1 MRFARS
7 LPLFLVICVFLVTD
21 GYAQI
26 LVGRTFLKDAMDKQD
41 SKDHKGA
48 VASFTSALAEFK
60 KLGFE
65 KEQMITTLLRGFSHL
80 KLEQYQEAEVDLEGA
95 LEAAKKIY
103 PKNDDPIIVEAA
115 ENLATVYFRQSRYE
129 ECAKYRNWVLLI
141 LEYQKKPAADIAK
154 AQYNYALALD
164 LSKKLP
170 DAVTLYQKV
179 ITYLDANPG
188 DKVLDA
194 ERVKEF
200 LGEALYE
207 LNRKDDFEALH
218 KRLVE
223 ESKKINSREVPT
235 VVKLLR
241 TVAKQDAKRG
251 DFKMQIAH
259 LQESLGYLSSVSTK
273 ILKEKS
279 AIYNELGDAF
289 LSADQLNDA
298 VDVFEKELQLIRDEY
313 GDESK
318 EAADASYSLAWAL
331 YRSEKYDEAHKA
343 SENALKTYRE
353 RLGKEDVK
361 VAHTLRVQGHIGKA
375 TDNLDEA
382 VSSYEEALGIYQGAG
397 QESNDNAV
405 ATMKD
410 LANLY
415 SLQKRNG
422 KAREMLEQAVEKRE
436 SQFGAKSIE
445 AAKSLSDLAWFHR
458 LQGDLVTAERL
469 YEESLE
475 RAEEIAKKN
484 PPEIS
489 SILTGL
495 AAVYR
500 EQGKKDKARES
511 LNRNLNALE
520 AQGNSSQI
528 GNGLL
533 ELADL
538 LEEMGEY
545 QEAES
550 LSRRAVSVY
559 ESVRPANQ
567 IQVAKAKKQLAWNL
581 IRLDRYIEG
590 KVQVLAAI
598 EILEKAGTEG
608 EDALSGAYNTY
619 ASALRR
625 SGQYS
630 ESLKYFSESL
640 KISERESKESAY
652 YAIYNIGTVL
662 SSLGEYEAA
671 EQNYREAISRHSQYK
686 AKNPPK
692 TDLQR
697 LHLLV
702 SDSRQLHALSGLL
715 VKREQYDEAEKLIR
729 QAMKTLEEGVENHV
743 DLAGMVRTLAGIL
756 EHKNRYSELESLAS
770 KQLEIVESS
779 SPKLHTD
786 YVDAISYIA
795 STNQMFGRDA
805 DAEKLLEE
813 AYELSQT
820 LFGRKHR
827 DTLAALSELFDAY
840 ISLGKVADAR
850 ILAGVADDISKQL
863 ESDDLKHLTI
873 LGIHARIMEVDGNFL
888 DAVASREQQLEWYTR
903 NPKNFSSSIFAS
915 KLGLSQLMASYGD
928 SSTAEDMLKEAGKPT
943 DNWGENDLNKAWY
956 AAIEAEIAAEKDED
970 RIAID
975 KLQEVVE
982 LRKRHPDVWGNSL
995 VLAELKLVSELIGNG
1010 QVDKAIDTW
1019 EKVKDGTGKRF
1030 TQTLPV
1036 RVQWLYTE
1044 SKILC
1049 EQSVLEQALEKIN
1062 KAIELCGKN
1071 YSKSSAVFN
1080 RLSLHKCKVLMKLN
1094 KEAEAVELIEQ
1105 VVQNYD
1111 KSLFKFSKG
1120 RLESLEIYSQLLK
1133 QSDPEKA
1140 KLIDE
1145 KIQEVSTH
1153 RSKASN

>member
-7 LPLFLVICVFLVTD
+7 LLLIFVICVFSVSQ
-21 GYAQI
+21 GYAQT
-26 LVGRTFLKDAMDKQD
+26 LVGQTFLEDGLSKQD
-41 SKDHKGA
+41 SEDFKGSL
-48 VASFTSALAEFK
+48 ASFESAISEFK
-60 KLGFE
+60 KSGYEKGEMIARGSIGYSYLNLGRYE
-65 KEQMITTLLRGFSHL
+65 
-80 KLEQYQEAEVDLEGA
+80 EAEA
-95 LEAAKKIY
+95 YLEAALESAKKLY
-103 PKNDDPIIVEAA
+103 PKNDDRVILITAA
-115 ENLATVYFRQSRYE
+115 NLSDAYFHQSRYD
-129 ECAKYRNWVLLI
+129 ECARYRSWVLQV
-141 LEYQKKPAADIAK
+141 LEYQKKPAEDIAK
-154 AQYNYALALD
+154 TQFSYAVALD
-164 LSKKLP
+164 LSKKLS

-179 ITYLDANPG
+179 SEYLDANPG
-188 DKVLDA
+188 SKVLDA
-194 ERVKEF
+194 EDVKEC
-200 LGEALYE
+200 LGVALYE
-207 LNRKDDFEALH
+207 LDRKDDFEALR

-223 ESKKINSREVPT
+223 ESKKFNSREVPT
-235 VVKLLR
+235 IVKLLR
-241 TVAKQDAKRG
+241 AVSKKDAKRG
-251 DFKMQIAH
+251 DFKRQIAH

-279 AIYNELGDAF
+279 AIHNELGDAF

-318 EAADASYSLAWAL
+318 EVADASYSLAWAL

-382 VSSYEEALGIYQGAG
+382 VSSYEEALAIYQGAG

-436 SQFGAKSIE
+436 VQFGTKSIE
-445 AAKSLSDLAWFHR
+445 AAKSLSELAWFHR

-520 AQGNSSQI
+520 SQGNSSQL

-545 QEAES
+545 QEAEAF
-550 LSRRAVSVY
+550 SRRAVSVY
-559 ESVRPANQ
+559 ESVRPVNQ
-567 IQVAKAKKQLAWNL
+567 IQVAKAKKKLAWIL
-581 IRLDRYIEG
+581 MRLDRNLEG

-598 EILEKAGTEG
+598 EILEKSGTEG
-608 EDALSGAYNTY
+608 EDDLSGVYNTY
-619 ASALRR
+619 ASVLYGL
-625 SGQYS
+625 GQYS
-630 ESLKYFSESL
+630 EALKYYNESL
-640 KISERESKESAY
+640 KISERESRESAY
-652 YAIYNIGTVL
+652 FAIFNIGTVL
-662 SSLGEYEAA
+662 ASLGDYEAA
-671 EQNYREAISRHSQYK
+671 ERNYRDAILRLSQHKEKSPPTTEAR
-686 AKNPPK
+686 
-692 TDLQR
+692 R
-697 LHLLV
+697 LHFLV
-702 SDSRQLHALSGLL
+702 SDSRHVHALAGLL
-715 VKREQYDEAEKLIR
+715 IRREQYDEAEQLTR
-729 QAMKTLEEGVENHV
+729 QAMKTLEDGVENHV
-743 DLAGMVRTLAGIL
+743 DLAQMIRTLADIL

-770 KQLEIVESS
+770 KQLEITKSS
-779 SPKLHTD
+779 SPELHTN
-786 YVDAISYIA
+786 YVDAISYVA

-820 LFGRKHR
+820 LFGRKHP

-840 ISLGKVADAR
+840 ISLAKVADAR
-850 ILAGVADDISKQL
+850 VIAGVADDISKQL

-873 LGIHARIMEVDGNFL
+873 LGIRAQMMEVDGNYQ
-888 DAVASREQQLEWYTR
+888 DAITIRKQQLAWYMR
-903 NPKNFSSSIFAS
+903 NPKNFSKSIFAS
-915 KLGLSQLMASYGD
+915 KLVLAQLMASHGD
-928 SSTAEDMLKEAGKPT
+928 STTAEDMLKDAGKPT
-943 DNWGENDLNKAWY
+943 KDWGENDLNKAWY
-956 AAIEAEIAAEKDED
+956 AAIEAEIAGEKKEHHL
-970 RIAID
+970 AID
-975 KLQEVVE
+975 KLNEAIE
-982 LRKRHPDVWGNSL
+982 LRKRYPEVREKSL
-995 VLAELKLVSELIGNG
+995 LLTELKLVSELIGNG
-1010 QVDKAIDTW
+1010 QVDKATDTW
-1019 EKVKDGTGKRF
+1019 KTIKGETGKSF
-1030 TQTLPV
+1030 TRTPPV
-1036 RVQWLYTE
+1036 RIQLLYTE
-1044 SKILC
+1044 SSILF
-1049 EQSVLEQALEKIN
+1049 EQTSQEEALEKIDT
-1062 KAIELCGKN
+1062 AIDLCEKN

-1094 KEAEAVELIEQ
+1094 REAEAVELIEQ
-1105 VVQNYD
+1105 VVKNYD

-1145 KIQEVSTH
+1145 EILEVSTH
-1153 RSKASN
+1153 RSKASS